1 MPLATGDVVV
11 LTDASDEQWWFGH
24 RLGDDSV
31 AGAFPASF
39 VTPHGPAE
47 EAPQEHA
54 EASGGAAATVEMEVE
69 CPEGVEA
76 GMMILL
82 TTPDGS
88 EVEVAVPEGVR
99 PGDVFIVPV
108 HSAAEEVEGS
118 GTAAEEV
125 EGSGTAPG
133 GAAPPDGLAL
143 EAVKGRYKLVL
154 LGAAKAGKS
163 ALYRSIIGA
172 GAEGLNPDEYSPT
185 LGLEHQKVQIEAH
198 HAGHFR
204 KEMTVEVSLSLSLSL
219 PLALALS
226 LSVSLSASL
235 PHHLCLRSGTAA
247 GPSST
252 AQ

>member
-1 MPLATGDVVV
+1 MPLATGEVVV

-39 VTPHGPAE
+39 VTPHEGPAE

-54 EASGGAAATVEMEVE
+54 AGSPALIEHAEASGGAAVTVEMEVE

-82 TTPDGS
+82 TTPDGT

-108 HSAAEEVEGS
+108 HSAA
-118 GTAAEEV
+118 AAEEV

-133 GAAPPDGLAL
+133 SAAPPDGLAL

-154 LGAAKAGKS
+154 LGAPKAGKS
-163 ALYRSIIGA
+163 ALYRSIIGG
-172 GAEGLNPDEYSPT
+172 GADGLNQDEYSPT

-219 PLALALS
+219 SRSLS
-226 LSVSLSASL
+226 LSLSLSL
-235 PHHLCLRSGTAA
+235 
-247 GPSST
+247 
-252 AQ
+252 